1 MGKIMKAGKVV
12 LVLTGRY
19 AGKKAIVM
27 KNFDDGTTER
37 PYGSSLIA
45 GIERYPRKVTKNMT
59 KAKLHKRS
67 KIKAFVRVSVVR
79 YFIYTI
85 LVNIAYIQYVYVYIP
100 SLFPLRRCI
109 TLLHNAKSRNK
120 NVVTILVHMYIHM

>member
-27 KNFDDGTTER
+27 KNFDDGIADK
-37 PYGSSLIA
+37 PYGCALIA
-45 GIERYPRKVTKNMT
+45 GIERYPRKVTKNMS

-67 KIKAFVRVSVVR
+67 KIKSFVRVS
-79 YFIYTI
+79 FILT
-85 LVNIAYIQYVYVYIP
+85 LHHTPV
-100 SLFPLRRCI
+100 LI
-109 TLLHNAKSRNK
+109 T
-120 NVVTILVHMYIHM
+120 Y